1 MKTKSKALLLALC
14 AVLLVVASVLTTLA
28 FLTDTDSV
36 DNVFTVGN
44 VKIGDNLQKG
54 IDEAL
59 VNENGQPLKQSEEK
73 DPTTGEYTY
82 TVVEKDQA
90 TRVQENEY
98 KLQPG
103 KTYVKDP
110 TIHVAS
116 SSDPCFLFVK
126 VENGLV
132 QTIDGDTVAI
142 EAASVE
148 GGYQNIEDQMAAL
161 GWAKVEDDKIVDGIY
176 AYIGTDEGA
185 TLPVQVAG
193 GSNPVVF
200 NEFKVGSDVN
210 GTTLDQFAN
219 KKIVVTA
226 YAVQASGFE
235 GQDAVQIITA
245 AFPALVKTAD

>member
-28 FLTDTDSV
+28 FLTDTDKV

-59 VNENGQPLKQSEEK
+59 VDENGQPLKQSDEK
-73 DPTTGEYTY
+73 DPTTGDYTY
-82 TVVEKDQA
+82 TVVDKGEA
-90 TRVQENEY
+90 TRVQRNEY

-126 VENGLV
+126 VENG
-132 QTIDGDTVAI
+132 IADI
-142 EAASVE
+142 EAATDTAE
-148 GGYQNIEDQMAAL
+148 GGYKNIDAQMTAL
-161 GWAKVEDDKIVDGIY
+161 GWKKVDDKTIVDGVY

-185 TLPVQVAG
+185 ALPIEVAG
-193 GSNPVVF
+193 GSDPVVF
-200 NEFKVGSDVN
+200 NEFKIGSNVD
-210 GTTLDQFAN
+210 GTTLDPY
-219 KKIVVTA
+219 KKAHIIVTA

-235 GQDAVQIITA
+235 GQTAVRIITA